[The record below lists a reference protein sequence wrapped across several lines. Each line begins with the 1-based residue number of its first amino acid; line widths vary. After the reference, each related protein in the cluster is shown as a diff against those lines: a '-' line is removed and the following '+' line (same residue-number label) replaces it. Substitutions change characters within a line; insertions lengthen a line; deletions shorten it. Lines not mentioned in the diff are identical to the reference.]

1 MKTIIKGDFRKY
13 VNVPLKETFLEG
25 ESPILNED
33 ELNHTKFSYS
43 CLVDVQTLT
52 AHSLII
58 DQNLQFLHT
67 VSVKIFPVNF
77 ELNLWLDTGQ
87 LITRKFWD
95 QILLL
100 ILVIEYFLFPNNGFL
115 SFGNLICLKFVIVYF
130 VRIFLDWSN

>member
-77 ELNLWLDTGQ
+77 ELNL
-87 LITRKFWD
+87 
-95 QILLL
+95 
-100 ILVIEYFLFPNNGFL
+100 
-115 SFGNLICLKFVIVYF
+115 
-130 VRIFLDWSN
+130 

>member
-25 ESPILNED
+25 ESPILNEG

-67 VSVKIFPVNF
+67 VSVKSFPVNF
-77 ELNLWLDTGQ
+77 ELSL
-87 LITRKFWD
+87 
-95 QILLL
+95 
-100 ILVIEYFLFPNNGFL
+100 
-115 SFGNLICLKFVIVYF
+115 
-130 VRIFLDWSN
+130 